1 MQHLNTFRR
10 FYMVYFQTAL
20 NHQGPKTLFRRFGVP
35 IAVQLNL
42 MCGAQ
47 NFGFGEIVADKLHT
61 NRQAVCA
68 ETGRQSQCR
77 QTGKV
82 HGDGVNIGQ
91 VHLHRI
97 VDVAAKFWR
106 GSWRSRSQNEITLTK
121 GRLKIIGNQT
131 AQFCAF
137 R

>member
-20 NHQGPKTLFRRFGVP
+20 NHQSPKTLLRRFGMP

-42 MCGAQ
+42 MCGTK

-61 NRQAVCA
+61 NRQTVCA
-68 ETGRQSQCR
+68 EAGRQSQCR

-91 VHLHRI
+91 VHLYR
-97 VDVAAKFWR
+97 VVNVAAKFRR
-106 GSWRSRSQNEITLTK
+106 GSRRSR
-121 GRLKIIGNQT
+121 R
-131 AQFCAF
+131 
-137 R
+137 

>member
-10 FYMVYFQTAL
+10 FYTVYFQTAL
-20 NHQGPKTLFRRFGVP
+20 NHQGPKTLFRRSSVP

-42 MCGAQ
+42 MCGTQ
-47 NFGFGEIVADKLHT
+47 NFSLGEIVADKLHT

-91 VHLHRI
+91 VHLDRI

-106 GSWRSRSQNEITLTK
+106 GSWRSRRQNEITLTK
-121 GRLKIIGNQT
+121 GRLKIIGN
-131 AQFCAF
+131 
-137 R
+137 